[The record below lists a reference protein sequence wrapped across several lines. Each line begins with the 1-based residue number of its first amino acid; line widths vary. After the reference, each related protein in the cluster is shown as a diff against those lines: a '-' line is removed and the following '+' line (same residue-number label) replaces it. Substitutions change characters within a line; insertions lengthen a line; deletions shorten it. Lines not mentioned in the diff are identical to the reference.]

1 MTDVQIYERGYNMH
15 SHTLFFFL
23 GIAFAVFFCF
33 LVSLKKKE
41 GKRYDE
47 RQQIVRGIGYKYAF
61 FSTIFYFLVVALVSE
76 AVEKQFMTRLAEAI
90 IGLCFGV
97 AVYVVYC
104 ILNDGYFAINEN
116 RTAVLITL
124 AIMGVINIVIG
135 ADQIVHG
142 GIIKDGVITEKCS
155 NVAVGTLFIAVFIA
169 CAIKSVIEKKED
181 EPS

>member
-1 MTDVQIYERGYNMH
+1 MH
-15 SHTLFFFL
+15 SYTLGLLVGFTFT
-23 GIAFAVFFCF
+23 IFFCL

-61 FSTIFYFLVVALVSE
+61 FSIVLFFSVAALVSE
-76 AVEKQFMTRLAEAI
+76 IVEKQFMTRSAETI
-90 IGLCFGV
+90 IGLCVGV

-116 RTAVLITL
+116 RRSVLITI
-124 AIMGVINIVIG
+124 AIIGVINIVIG
-135 ADQIVHG
+135 VDQIVHG
-142 GIIKDGVITEKCS
+142 EIIKDGVITEKCS
-155 NVAVGTLFIAVFIA
+155 NVVVGALFAAVFIA
-169 CAIKSVIEKKED
+169 CIIRGVIEKKED